1 MTNSMDS
8 RAKLAQR
15 MSNKLPKADTIKMKE
30 RELSE
35 ERKKIHVVKHLPRT
49 DEEILDAFLVE
60 TTAEHKSM
68 RKAQKDA
75 KSRLEKKKQKLTQR
89 EAKQANASEVSEVE
103 TVIQNNA
110 LFSVDVNLDNLND
123 HLGQLRNILQ
133 NQDAHLQQLEH

>member
-68 RKAQKDA
+68 RKA
-75 KSRLEKKKQKLTQR
+75 
-89 EAKQANASEVSEVE
+89 
-103 TVIQNNA
+103 
-110 LFSVDVNLDNLND
+110 
-123 HLGQLRNILQ
+123 
-133 NQDAHLQQLEH
+133 